1 MNSIISNQ
9 SKYDKYLDG
18 QASLTDS
25 EERGRILFSAEYNPG
40 FPNLSGADCAH
51 CHGGNNFDNNRYMN
65 NGLDSEPNQTDI
77 GREAV
82 TEDPKDRAAF
92 KVPSLRNIELT
103 APYMHD
109 GRFTTLEEVVDHY
122 DHGIVISGSVDPA
135 LAFSTQTGLQ
145 LSDQDKIDLISFL
158 KTLTDEE
165 MIADERFS
173 DPF

>member
-1 MNSIISNQ
+1 MLA
-9 SKYDKYLDG
+9 DKD
-18 QASLTDS
+18 
-25 EERGRILFSAEYNPG
+25 RIFTNIYGWHDAGLAGVTGMP
-40 FPNLSGADCAH
+40 
-51 CHGGNNFDNNRYMN
+51 
-65 NGLDSEPNQTDI
+65 LDS
-77 GREAV
+77 GR
-82 TEDPKDRAAF
+82 F
-92 KVPSLRNIELT
+92 KTPTLRNVSLT

-135 LAFSTQTGLQ
+135 LAFSKQTGLQ

-165 MIADERFS
+165 IIADERFS